1 MWLSYGGCCVVTL
14 GMVGYVGGRFL
25 AAADYRFVTVVF
37 SSTYLVLAGFLVC
50 ALVLLAHSFQSRRPL
65 ILQLL
70 AAIAVAFGILLVLF
84 PYSRVVA
91 YPDAVL
97 AASATLLLVIGWK
110 DLNDPRVWRRGSP
123 DPTNPAR

>member
-1 MWLSYGGCCVVTL
+1 MI
-14 GMVGYVGGRFL
+14 GYVGGRFL
-25 AAADYRFVTVVF
+25 AATDYRYVTVVYA
-37 SSTYLVLAGFLVC
+37 STYLVLAGFLVC

-70 AAIAVAFGILLVLF
+70 AAIAVAFAVLLVLF
-84 PYSRVVA
+84 PYSRAVA
-91 YPDAVL
+91 YPDAAL

-110 DLNDPRVWRRGSP
+110 DLCDPRAWKRGSP